1 MMNTAS
7 QTMRIDIP
15 PDIKSAQHP
24 SNTKRQLMPQPELPP
39 QIPAKR
45 KGDSSLGASD
55 FQELFQSVYDGAI
68 ILTMA
73 GKVVDANVRATTFLR
88 YSREELITM
97 ELMDIVSGATQ
108 AMLTTIQTTLKKD
121 RFLLIQAYCARKD
134 QALFPVEIS
143 VNPLK
148 VGGIDYFC
156 CFIRDITWRRQAE
169 DILKTIHAA
178 IQNAATGIVIANL
191 DGLIDYANQA
201 AGHLCHENEPLA
213 GRHVQDLLQD
223 DLAYPAM
230 LAAIRA
236 GTNWSGEVVMKYQQG
251 GPIYIQ
257 ISAAPNRDAEDAL
270 TGMILSLLNVSDRI
284 RAQEAEKHAE
294 RQNVMLQSLG
304 AACHHLGQPATVLLA
319 SLELM
324 VRVKDSDKV
333 LGDELL
339 VSSMD
344 AAESLRKILHNLNDI
359 TEYKT
364 VPYIEGQN
372 PVTGNPSRILDV
384 ITQ

>member
-1 MMNTAS
+1 
-7 QTMRIDIP
+7 
-15 PDIKSAQHP
+15 
-24 SNTKRQLMPQPELPP
+24 
-39 QIPAKR
+39 
-45 KGDSSLGASD
+45 
-55 FQELFQSVYDGAI
+55 
-68 ILTMA
+68 
-73 GKVVDANVRATTFLR
+73 
-88 YSREELITM
+88 
-97 ELMDIVSGATQ
+97 
-108 AMLTTIQTTLKKD
+108 
-121 RFLLIQAYCARKD
+121 
-134 QALFPVEIS
+134 
-143 VNPLK
+143 
-148 VGGIDYFC
+148 
-156 CFIRDITWRRQAE
+156 
-169 DILKTIHAA
+169 
-178 IQNAATGIVIANL
+178 
-191 DGLIDYANQA
+191 
-201 AGHLCHENEPLA
+201 
-213 GRHVQDLLQD
+213 
-223 DLAYPAM
+223 M